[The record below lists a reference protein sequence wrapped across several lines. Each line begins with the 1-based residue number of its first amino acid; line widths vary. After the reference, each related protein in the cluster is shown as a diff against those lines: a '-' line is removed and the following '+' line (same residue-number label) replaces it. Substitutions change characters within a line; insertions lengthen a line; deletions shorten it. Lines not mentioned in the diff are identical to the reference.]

1 VVCDWYVEL
10 AKPVLNGPDGDAK
23 AETRAMA
30 AWVLDQ
36 ALKLLHPIMPFITEE
51 LWDQLGGQGML
62 MTAAWPRLPDAW
74 IDAEADAEIELVTGA
89 VGEGRSVRSELNVPP
104 SARPPL
110 IVVEASEDQRR
121 AFETNA
127 AVIAQTLRV
136 EGVRFDAVAPAGSV
150 PFVVAGATLALPVA
164 EFIDLAAERA
174 RLSKEIGSLS
184 ADIDRTAKKLAN
196 PDFVSRAPEE
206 VVEENRERQAEAEAA
221 RAKLQAALGR
231 LESVG

>member
-1 VVCDWYVEL
+1 
-10 AKPVLNGPDGDAK
+10 
-23 AETRAMA
+23 
-30 AWVLDQ
+30 
-36 ALKLLHPIMPFITEE
+36 MPFITEE
-51 LWDQLGGQGML
+51 LWEQLGGEGML
-62 MTAAWPRLPDAW
+62 IVASWPRLPDAW
-74 IDAEADAEIELVTGA
+74 IDADADAEIELVTGA

-110 IVVEASEDQRR
+110 IVVEASEAQRR
-121 AFETNA
+121 AFEANA

-136 EGVRFDAVAPAGSV
+136 DGVRFAAAPAGSV

-174 RLSKEIGSLS
+174 RLAKEIGALTS
-184 ADIDRTAKKLAN
+184 DIERTAKKLAN

-231 LESVG
+231 LEAVG